1 MSLKIPVGP
10 HDHVQG
16 STHAPVVLVEYGDYQ
31 CPACGGVEPLVKRL
45 RQRFGDGLCLVFRNF
60 PLSDMHPQA
69 LPAAIVAE
77 VAARHGR
84 FWEAHDVLYAN
95 QNVLGVELYQ
105 QIAQSLGISAD
116 ALSTAMDGGPEARRI
131 EADFEGGIRSGVNGT
146 PCFFVNGQRF
156 VPQAGFEELFDLIA
170 DMIDGQAGP
179 VPG

>member
-1 MSLKIPVGP
+1 MYRPVP
-10 HDHVQG
+10 PKVD
-16 STHAPVVLVEYGDYQ
+16 
-31 CPACGGVEPLVKRL
+31 
-45 RQRFGDGLCLVFRNF
+45 
-60 PLSDMHPQA
+60 
-69 LPAAIVAE
+69 LPAMERDIIA
-77 VAARHGR
+77 

-95 QNVLGVELYQ
+95 QNVLGVELYE